1 MFLNNRYNKK
11 KEIFLTLIYINI
23 YLFYKYNFAYFLSLF
38 NMTKVGLNI
47 IFDLFNIFFFSI
59 KNLWLILANFII
71 LAKNY

>member
-1 MFLNNRYNKK
+1 VFLNNRYNKK